1 MSLQDWGALG
11 ELVGGLA
18 IIVSLLYVGLQIRQG
33 ASATR
38 AATNQAFTVQFSD
51 LILQITRP
59 DLRDIFWRG
68 IKGLDKLQGSE
79 IAAFMALL
87 ASIMRTYETF
97 YFERLEGRFESR
109 MWDGYSL
116 QLNDLYNNV
125 GVQEYWAIRKHQFS
139 PDFDSFL
146 ISQSSALEARPMYG
160 SDS

>member
-1 MSLQDWGALG
+1 MTLQDWGALG

-125 GVQEYWAIRKHQFS
+125 GVQEYWAIRRHQFS
-139 PDFDSFL
+139 RDFDSFL
-146 ISQSSALEARPMYG
+146 VSHSSAIEAKPMYG
-160 SDS
+160 ADS

>member
-38 AATNQAFTVQFSD
+38 AATNQAFTEQFSD

-59 DLRDIFWRG
+59 ELRDIFWRG
-68 IKGLDKLQGSE
+68 IKGLNNLQGSE

-97 YFERLEGRFESR
+97 YFERIEGRFDSR
-109 MWDGYSL
+109 MWNGYSL
-116 QLNDLYNNV
+116 QLIDLYNNV

-139 PDFDSFL
+139 RDFDSFL
-146 ISQSSALEARPMYG
+146 VSQSSAIEARPMYG
-160 SDS
+160 ADS